1 MNNKLTYKIQEIL
14 SKNDYTEVIIK
25 DKNSK
30 EEVSIKDANTKFRY
44 ELKKDKGYLSFGSS
58 QEYTVCKV
66 DDESIK
72 EVIVNN
78 NFLSIET
85 EEKSYYCKQDRDKLF
100 Y

>member
-14 SKNDYTEVIIK
+14 SKNDYSEVIIK
-25 DKNSK
+25 NKNSK
-30 EEVSIKDANTKFRY
+30 EEVRIKDANTKFRY
-44 ELKKDKGYLSFGSS
+44 EPKKDKGYLSFGNSK
-58 QEYTVCKV
+58 EYTVCEV

-78 NFLSIET
+78 DSLSIET
-85 EEKSYYCKQDRDKLF
+85 EEKSYYCHQDRDKLF